1 MTRYLGYS
9 SLKDFFPTMDI
20 KPNPG
25 CSNPQCREQQAAFQ
39 QQYQSSEAKAARQ
52 AAAQAAAVA
61 EEAPLHEENEWKIE
75 VLPEEASGSAEPV
88 RVQPQGLAAGL
99 QYELPVSWPVD
110 LTLMY

>member
-1 MTRYLGYS
+1 
-9 SLKDFFPTMDI
+9 MDI